1 MPLQTSISSA
11 VGNTPLIRLNRLA
24 LGLEAEV
31 YVKVESMNPLGSVKD
46 RIGIS
51 MIEDAEKRG
60 LIEPGKT
67 VLVEPTSGNTGIAL
81 AFVAA
86 ARGYKLIIAMPETMS
101 QERRR
106 MLKVLGAELILTPGP
121 EGMKGA
127 VAKAEA
133 IVKERPNSF
142 MLQQFDNP
150 ANPKA
155 HYENTGPEIWKD
167 LEGRVD
173 ILVAGV
179 GTGGTI
185 SGAGRFLKERNPK
198 IKVIAVEPADSPVI
212 SQKLANKPLQPA
224 PHKIQGIGAGF
235 IPGVL
240 NLDLIDEVFHVTN
253 DEALEMGRWLPTQE
267 GILAGISS
275 GANVHAALCIAKRPE
290 NKGLKI
296 VTFVCST
303 GERYFSTALFE
314 DII

>member
-1 MPLQTSISSA
+1 MPLQASISSA

-60 LIEPGKT
+60 LIEPSKT

-133 IVKERPNSF
+133 LVKDRPNAY

-167 LEGRVD
+167 LDGRVD

-185 SGAGRFLKERNPK
+185 SGAGRFLKERNPSA
-198 IKVIAVEPADSPVI
+198 KVIAVEPADSPVI

-253 DEALEMGRWLPTQE
+253 EEALEMGRRLPTQE

-275 GANVHAALCIAKRPE
+275 GANVHAALSIANRPE

-296 VTFVCST
+296 VTFICST

>member
-1 MPLQTSISSA
+1 MPLLASISSA

-51 MIEDAEKRG
+51 MIEDDEKRG
-60 LIEPGKT
+60 LIEPSKT

-133 IVKERPNSF
+133 LVKDRPNAY

-167 LEGRVD
+167 LDGRVD

-185 SGAGRFLKERNPK
+185 SGAGRFLKERNPAA
-198 IKVIAVEPADSPVI
+198 KVIAVEPADSPVI

-253 DEALEMGRWLPTQE
+253 EEALEMGRRLPTQE

-275 GANVHAALCIAKRPE
+275 GANVHAALSIAKRPE

-296 VTFVCST
+296 VTFICST

>member
-1 MPLQTSISSA
+1 MPLQASISSA

-60 LIEPGKT
+60 LIEPSKT

-133 IVKERPNSF
+133 LVKDRPNAY

-167 LEGRVD
+167 LDGRVD

-185 SGAGRFLKERNPK
+185 SGAGRFLKERNPAA
-198 IKVIAVEPADSPVI
+198 KVIAVEPADSPVI

-253 DEALEMGRWLPTQE
+253 EEALEMGRRLPTQE

-275 GANVHAALCIAKRPE
+275 GANVHAALSIAKRPE

-296 VTFVCST
+296 VTFICST

>member
-1 MPLQTSISSA
+1 MPLQASISSA

-60 LIEPGKT
+60 LIEPSKT

-133 IVKERPNSF
+133 LVKDRPNAY

-167 LEGRVD
+167 LDGRVD

-185 SGAGRFLKERNPK
+185 SGAGRFLKERNPAA
-198 IKVIAVEPADSPVI
+198 KVIAVEPADSPVI
-212 SQKLANKPLQPA
+212 SQKLADKPLQPA

-253 DEALEMGRWLPTQE
+253 EEALEMGRRLPTQE

-275 GANVHAALCIAKRPE
+275 GANVHAALSIAKRPE

-296 VTFVCST
+296 VTFICST

>member
-51 MIEDAEKRG
+51 MIEDAESRG

-86 ARGYKLIIAMPETMS
+86 ARGYRLIIAMPETMS

-133 IVKERPNSF
+133 IVKDRPNSF

-155 HYENTGPEIWKD
+155 HYEHTGPEIWKD
-167 LEGRVD
+167 LDGRVD

-185 SGAGRFLKERNPK
+185 TGAGRFLKERNPE

-240 NLDLIDEVFHVTN
+240 NLNLIDEVFHVSN
-253 DEALEMGRWLPTQE
+253 EEALEMGRRLPTQE

-275 GANVHAALCIAKRPE
+275 GANVHAALSIAKRPE

-296 VTFVCST
+296 VTFICST

>member
-1 MPLQTSISSA
+1 MPLQASISSA

-60 LIEPGKT
+60 LIEPSKT

-106 MLKVLGAELILTPGP
+106 MLKVLGSELILTPGP

-133 IVKERPNSF
+133 LVKDRPNAY

-167 LEGRVD
+167 LDGRVD

-185 SGAGRFLKERNPK
+185 SGAGRFLKERNPAA
-198 IKVIAVEPADSPVI
+198 KVIAVEPADSPVI

-253 DEALEMGRWLPTQE
+253 EEALEMGRRLPTQE

-275 GANVHAALCIAKRPE
+275 GANVHAALSIAKRPE

-296 VTFVCST
+296 VTFICST

>member
-1 MPLQTSISSA
+1 MPLQASISSA

-60 LIEPGKT
+60 LIEPSKT

-106 MLKVLGAELILTPGP
+106 MLKVLGAELILTPGA

-133 IVKERPNSF
+133 LVKDRPNAY

-167 LEGRVD
+167 LDGRVD
-173 ILVAGV
+173 ILIAGV

-185 SGAGRFLKERNPK
+185 SGAGRFLKERNPAA
-198 IKVIAVEPADSPVI
+198 KVIAVEPADSPVI

-253 DEALEMGRWLPTQE
+253 EEALEMGRRLPTQE

-275 GANVHAALCIAKRPE
+275 GANVHAALRIAKRPE

-296 VTFVCST
+296 VTFICST

>member
-51 MIEDAEKRG
+51 MIEDAESRG

-86 ARGYKLIIAMPETMS
+86 ARGYRLIIAMPETMS

-133 IVKERPNSF
+133 IVKDRPNSF

-155 HYENTGPEIWKD
+155 HYEHTGPEIWKD
-167 LEGRVD
+167 LDGRVD

-185 SGAGRFLKERNPK
+185 TGAGRFLKERNPE

-240 NLDLIDEVFHVTN
+240 NLNLIDEVFHVSN
-253 DEALEMGRWLPTQE
+253 EEALEMGRRLPTQE

-275 GANVHAALCIAKRPE
+275 GANVHAALSIAKRPE
-290 NKGLKI
+290 NKGFKI
-296 VTFVCST
+296 VTFICST